1 MRVFLSNLS
10 FGSKCWMGEHG
21 ETKLLPKSD
30 GYSRMVSA
38 FVSRE
43 FGAGLKLN
51 EEELQKVNARRA
63 SSDWS
68 DYISKKEAIEVYG
81 STKKKKI
88 DKTLTLIQYFDL
100 GMNEEGYWNYN
111 HVALQVEDIFDVL
124 SIKYPSYDFLFML
137 DQSSGHGRM
146 REGALNVNQMS
157 GKWGGKQ
164 SRMRKTILDVG
175 PYPRKLNVGDE
186 QDMVFVEGDDGPF
199 YMKPDDQRKKKYD
212 SFTGETKVVEKTKK
226 KLIEN
231 LKEKKFV
238 VRGHYSKE
246 HW

>member
-1 MRVFLSNLS
+1 
-10 FGSKCWMGEHG
+10 
-21 ETKLLPKSD
+21 
-30 GYSRMVSA
+30 
-38 FVSRE
+38 
-43 FGAGLKLN
+43 
-51 EEELQKVNARRA
+51 
-63 SSDWS
+63 
-68 DYISKKEAIEVYG
+68 
-81 STKKKKI
+81 
-88 DKTLTLIQYFDL
+88 
-100 GMNEEGYWNYN
+100 MNEEGYWNYN
-111 HVALQVEDIFDVL
+111 HVALQVEDVFDVL
-124 SIKYPSYDFLFML
+124 SIKYPSYDLLFVL

-164 SRMRKTILDVG
+164 SRMRKTKILDVG

-238 VRGHYSKE
+238 VRGHYSKDE
-246 HW
+246 LHKLAEDYKIPLTYQVDVIESGWCGKPKGMLQVLWEQG